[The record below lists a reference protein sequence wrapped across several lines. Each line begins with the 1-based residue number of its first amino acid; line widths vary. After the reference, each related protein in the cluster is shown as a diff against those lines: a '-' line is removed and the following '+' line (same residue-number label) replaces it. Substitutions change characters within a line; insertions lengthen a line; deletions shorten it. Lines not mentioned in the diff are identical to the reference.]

1 MILVVD
7 DDLED
12 RLLVCAVLKRDGFEV
27 ASATSDEVLE
37 RILAC
42 KPDLILL
49 GPALPAEDGKPITH
63 LLRAHPRTERV
74 PIVALTGRPGVVVV
88 VGAEPFRGY
97 SGQIAKPID
106 TRTLTEQVRT
116 YLDPPLL

>member
-49 GPALPAEDGKPITH
+49 GPALPAEDGEPITH

-74 PIVALTGRPGVVVV
+74 PIVALAVRPGAVF
-88 VGAEPFRGY
+88 VGAEPFKGY
-97 SGQIAKPID
+97 SGHIAKPID